1 MRETAKAAA
10 RISPATTRP
19 AIAGAMP
26 LSTGLR
32 WRQMNCS
39 PIDAPAAAA
48 MASGRGAGRVP
59 AVPPAALIATTA
71 TRARPMPAA
80 AVPVSCSPSRPT
92 PAATGTAAEIT
103 AVSGDRMLIGP
114 TARLA

>member
-1 MRETAKAAA
+1 
-10 RISPATTRP
+10 
-19 AIAGAMP
+19 MP

-32 WRQMNCS
+32 CKQMNCR

-59 AVPPAALIATTA
+59 PVPPAALIATTA

-80 AVPVSCSPSRPT
+80 RGAGQLLALQAHAR
-92 PAATGTAAEIT
+92 
-103 AVSGDRMLIGP
+103 GDRDRG
-114 TARLA
+114 